1 MKLKFLLSLILG
13 GALTMSAQGY
23 KDGIEYYKADQFDN
37 AKTILERT
45 ISDSSTDKS
54 EAYFYL
60 GEISLRKGDVAVAD
74 AIFDKGI
81 VADANNPFNY
91 VGKGEVALKKG
102 NEKAADDFFGKARS
116 LGKKNAELLTAI
128 ARAYYNV
135 DPVKYAQDITK
146 GIERA
151 KKADKKDPYNLI
163 LQGDMKA
170 DEKKPGDAAALYEN
184 AILYDAE
191 NVPAY
196 VKYANVYFQVSPE
209 FAIKKLEEL
218 LELQPNSALAQ
229 RELAEKYFQN
239 DQWAKSAVAY
249 GKYIENPN
257 HFTDDKVRYSVL
269 LYYGQ
274 LYNESLSLANELL
287 ANDPKNFQ
295 LHRIAFLNKAAL
307 KDFEGAEKQAE
318 TFFALT
324 TPEKYSSNDYASMG
338 DVLKELG
345 KDSLAVFEYEK
356 AVAVNPENTDLVRQ
370 LSSAY
375 NSAKNYE
382 KAASVY
388 QQIIDGG
395 NYKTNDLFVLAGR
408 YMSHG
413 STEQDSVKRQA
424 AIENAIKYIDIV
436 LEKVPDDY
444 RISQRKARIL
454 MVKNGNQAS
463 EESSAVYKT
472 VIAILDKDPSNKVK
486 RTQDYI
492 EAYNQIAS
500 AYILVNDKANAVVYY
515 EKFLEMDPNNTPLRD
530 YVNKLKEQVA
540 KESKK

>member
-1 MKLKFLLSLILG
+1 MKFKFLLSLILG
-13 GALTMSAQGY
+13 GALTLSAQGY

-37 AKTILERT
+37 AKTILDRT
-45 ISDSSTDKS
+45 LNDASTDKA
-54 EAYFYL
+54 EAYYYL
-60 GEISLRKGDVAVAD
+60 GEIAFHKGDVATAETN
-74 AIFDKGI
+74 FDKGLA
-81 VADANNPFNY
+81 ADATNPFNY
-91 VGKGEVALKKG
+91 VGKGEVALKNG
-102 NEKAADDFFGKARS
+102 NEKIAEDYFKKARDY
-116 LGKKNAELLTAI
+116 GKKNAELLTAI

-135 DPVKYAQDITK
+135 DPVKYAEDITK
-146 GIERA
+146 NIERA

-196 VKYANVYFQVSPE
+196 VKYADVYFQVSPE

-218 LELQPNSALAQ
+218 LTLKPESALAQ

-257 HFTDDKVRYSVL
+257 HFTEDKVRYSVL

-287 ANDPKNFQ
+287 AGDPQNFQ
-295 LHRIAFLNKAAL
+295 LHRIAFLSKAAL
-307 KDFEGAEKQAE
+307 KDFEGAEKQAVS
-318 TFFALT
+318 FFALS
-324 TPEKYSSNDYASMG
+324 TPDKYSSNDYSSLG

-345 KDSLAVFEYEK
+345 KDSLAIIEYEK
-356 AVAVNPENTDLVRQ
+356 AVKVNPENLDLLRQ

-388 QQIIDGG
+388 QSIIDNG

-413 STEQDSVKRQA
+413 STEADSVKRDA
-424 AIENAIKYIDIV
+424 AINNAIKYIDIV

-454 MVKNGNQAS
+454 MVKNGNKPSA
-463 EESSAVYKT
+463 ESSAVYKR
-472 VIAILDKDPSNKVK
+472 VIEILDQDPDNKSK
-486 RTQDYI
+486 RVQDYI
-492 EAYNQIAS
+492 EAYNQIAG
-500 AYILVNDKANAVVYY
+500 AYVMENDKANAIIYY
-515 EKFLEMDPNNTPLRD
+515 EKFIEVDPTNEPLKS
-530 YVNKLKEQVA
+530 YVAKLKEQLA
-540 KESKK
+540 KESK